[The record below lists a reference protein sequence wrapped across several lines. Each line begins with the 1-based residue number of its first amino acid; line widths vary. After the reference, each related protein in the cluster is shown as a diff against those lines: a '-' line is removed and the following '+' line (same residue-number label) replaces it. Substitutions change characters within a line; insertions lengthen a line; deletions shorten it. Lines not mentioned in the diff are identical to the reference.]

1 MTTAVTLSVPHDTR
15 FWWRWASVLLIA
27 SFLVVL
33 ATLPPLVSPVWRA
46 LLMQAFSGAC
56 HQIAERSPAIGSIPL
71 AVCHRCYGIYG
82 GLAIAPLLYLGI
94 ATRSAFLSRYAVII
108 LFGSLMPAA
117 TDWLLG
123 VIGVW
128 HNSPA
133 SRLLTGAL
141 FGIVAGV
148 YLVRPITQT
157 ARNSNRNPLAI
168 EE

>member
-1 MTTAVTLSVPHDTR
+1 M
-15 FWWRWASVLLIA
+15 LLIA
-27 SFLVVL
+27 TLLVVL
-33 ATLPPLVSPVWRA
+33 ATLPPLVNPVWRA
-46 LLMQAFSGAC
+46 LLMQAFSGVC
-56 HQIAERSPAIGSIPL
+56 HQIAERSPAIGDIPL

-117 TDWLLG
+117 IDWLLG
-123 VIGVW
+123 VIGLW

-141 FGIVAGV
+141 FGIVAGLYV
-148 YLVRPITQT
+148 VRALTQT
-157 ARNSNRNPLAI
+157 DRRGTRNPLAI

>member
-1 MTTAVTLSVPHDTR
+1 MTAAVPLSVSHDSR

-27 SFLVVL
+27 TLLVVL
-33 ATLPPLVSPVWRA
+33 ATLPPLVSPGWRA

-56 HQIAERSPAIGSIPL
+56 HQIAERSPAIGGIPL
-71 AVCHRCYGIYG
+71 AVCHRCYAIYA
-82 GLAIAPLLYLGI
+82 GLAIAPLLYLGVG
-94 ATRSAFLSRYAVII
+94 TRSAFLSRYAVII

-117 TDWLLG
+117 IDWLLG
-123 VIGVW
+123 VIGLW

-141 FGIVAGV
+141 FGIVAGL
-148 YLVRPITQT
+148 YAVRALTQT
-157 ARNSNRNPLAI
+157 ARHGTRDPLAI